1 VAISGAHRTLAGS
14 TINTVST
21 VDGGGFNLAIAG
33 NADIDG
39 AVTNV
44 ALGNNNYVLTADSAT
59 ASGVKW
65 AAAASAA
72 DPTPTSLMLMG
83 G

>member
-1 VAISGAHRTLAGS
+1 VLTSYDLNNFELVSSAILK
-14 TINTVST
+14 ST
-21 VDGGGFNLAIAG
+21 VTAKGDLIVATAN
-33 NADIDG
+33 G